1 MLPGQLSE
9 SEQRLATVR
18 QLLQQNNFE
27 GAMALLETLLEAEP
41 TNPVVNNLLKVC
53 YLQLKRFGNL
63 ELLTRR
69 FIEHDSSN
77 LSLRLDLADALA
89 NQGKVEAA
97 REAYYEALY
106 TVRDHD
112 QGKCAAVLKSM
123 LSHELESDAFRIL
136 DSLRLVLKAPNLF
149 VLERGTL
156 LERQKKYS
164 EATRE
169 YFTILPRDTTQDGLE
184 AARRAAAML
193 EFYESSPQ
201 VEQFLID
208 TIRNNPE
215 PHVVR
220 LLADFYIK
228 NGRFDKAFDL
238 AVLRDSL
245 ERMNGTYLSYYMQQC
260 FERRHYPEVVRMGS
274 YVFAHNRATAFVGNT
289 PFLYASSLARGGR
302 VDDACAVY
310 DTIFAASPREQEKGD
325 ALYQIGMIHF
335 DMTGNYTKAL
345 KYFDS
350 VATTYRRGLSF
361 LNAQKM
367 IPYCYLRTGNL
378 DAARKNFEFVRSQS
392 LSAENAEEIAFNL
405 SMISL
410 YNKQYDSASVGLRKL
425 LVDFSQGFY
434 INDAV
439 QTLMVFDQADKDT
452 ALLGIYSTALW
463 SEQRGWLDSCKLWL
477 GKLVSAENKS
487 LADIALYRSILID
500 FRLNDTTT
508 ALNGIE
514 RLTADFENSYYV
526 AFGLKMK
533 ADLLAETM
541 GKQEDAKAI
550 YKQILEQYPNYPFA
564 SEVRK
569 KLRQLESNV
578 KAG

>member
-9 SEQRLATVR
+9 TDQKLGTVR
-18 QLLQQNNFE
+18 QLLQQSNFE

-89 NQGKVEAA
+89 NQGKAEAA
-97 REAYYEALY
+97 REAYYEALR
-106 TVRDHD
+106 TVRDRD
-112 QGKCAAVLKSM
+112 QNKYGAVLKSM

-136 DSLRLVLKAPNLF
+136 DSLRLVLKTPNLF

-156 LERQKKYS
+156 LERQKKYGD
-164 EATRE
+164 ATRE
-169 YFTILPRDTTQDGLE
+169 YFSILPRDTTQDGLE
-184 AARRAAAML
+184 ASRRTAAML

-208 TIRNNPE
+208 TTRIMPE

-228 NGRFDKAFDL
+228 NNRFDKAFDL

-245 ERMNGTYLSYYMQQC
+245 ERMNGSYLGYYMQQC
-260 FERRHYPEVVRMGS
+260 FERKYYPEVVRMGS
-274 YVFAHNRATAFVGNT
+274 YVFEHSRATAFVGNT
-289 PFLYASSLARGGR
+289 PFLYASSLARTGR
-302 VDDACAVY
+302 IDEACAIY

-367 IPYCYLRTGNL
+367 IPYCYLKTGDL
-378 DAARKNFEFVRSQS
+378 DAARKNFGFIRSQS

-410 YNKQYDSASVGLRKL
+410 YDKQYDSAGVGLRKL
-425 LVDFSQGFY
+425 LVDYPQGFY

-452 ALLGIYSTALW
+452 VLLGIYSTALW
-463 SEQRGWLDSCKLWL
+463 FEQRGWLDSCKSWL
-477 GKLVSAENKS
+477 GKLVTAENRS

-500 FRLNDTTT
+500 FRLNDTTA
-508 ALNGIE
+508 ALSGIE

-533 ADLLAETM
+533 ADLLAEKM
-541 GKQEDAKAI
+541 GRQEDAKAI
-550 YKQILEQYPNYPFA
+550 YKQILEQFPNYPFA
-564 SEVRK
+564 SDVRK
-569 KLRQLESNV
+569 RLRQLESNL